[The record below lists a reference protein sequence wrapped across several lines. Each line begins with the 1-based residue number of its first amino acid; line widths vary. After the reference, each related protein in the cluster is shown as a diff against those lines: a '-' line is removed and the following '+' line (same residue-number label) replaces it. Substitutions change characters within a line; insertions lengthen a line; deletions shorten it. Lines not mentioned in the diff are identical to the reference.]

1 MEDPEAEVM
10 GAETVEERRRRL
22 EEEVEA
28 RGASQWQIVWR
39 RFKKNRTALIGA
51 GILFIIL
58 GMALSAPIL
67 TALGILPDPNDT
79 RFLLDPPW
87 LGGGSRT
94 PPSIFHLFGTD
105 KWGRDI
111 LSRIFW
117 GAQVALVVGVVAQL
131 ISTVIA
137 VVIGGIS
144 GYFGGKVDAVL
155 MRITD
160 VFLVMPVFLIMLL
173 AVRILMLFVVAGFG
187 IWIIIFVL
195 GIFGWPPMARM
206 VRAQFLQIKTLDYV
220 EAARE
225 LGVSKWKIIFKHIL
239 PNAMSAIIVV
249 STIGI
254 AGNILSEA
262 GLSFLG
268 FGDPN
273 TVSWGQMVSMAQD
286 AVMEAPW
293 LSLFPGFAIFFA
305 VLAFNLLGDGL
316 ADALD
321 PRLWR

>member
-1 MEDPEAEVM
+1 MSDKTKTEAVED
-10 GAETVEERRRRL
+10 RLKRL
-22 EEEVEA
+22 EEEVEE

-39 RFKKNRTALIGA
+39 RFRKNKTALIGA
-51 GILFIIL
+51 GILFAIL
-58 GMALSAPIL
+58 ILALSAPVL
-67 TALGILPDPNDT
+67 TFIGILPDPNDT
-79 RFLLDPPW
+79 RFLLDPPE

-94 PPSIFHLFGTD
+94 PPTIFHLFGTD

-111 LSRIFW
+111 LSRIMW
-117 GAQVALVVGVVAQL
+117 GAQVALIVGVVAQS
-131 ISTVIA
+131 ISTLIA
-137 VVIGGIS
+137 VVIGGIA
-144 GYFGGKVDAVL
+144 GYFGGRVDTVL
-155 MRITD
+155 MRLADI
-160 VFLVMPVFLIMLL
+160 FLVMPVFLIMLL
-173 AVRILMLFVVAGFG
+173 AVRILSLIIVAGYG
-187 IWIIIFVL
+187 IWIIIIVL
-195 GIFGWPPMARM
+195 GIFGWASTARM

-225 LGVSKWKIIFKHIL
+225 LGVSKWSIIFKHIL
-239 PNAMSAIIVV
+239 PNALGPIIVV

-286 AVMEAPW
+286 AVFEAPW

-305 VLAFNLLGDGL
+305 VLSFNLLGDGL